1 MCLCGP
7 HKPKVLSA
15 PAISRLS
22 YLVKNIFDR
31 AICDDHIARINRL
44 TATTKPQW
52 GKMNAA
58 QMIAH
63 CSKAYAMVCDPN
75 CATTHKRPN
84 AVVRFLLQRLLKPI
98 VVGEEPY
105 TKNSRTAADLMVTD
119 ERVLEI
125 KRKRLIDH
133 INQVRT

>member
-31 AICDDHIARINRL
+31 AICDDHIARINTL

-58 QMIAH
+58 RMLAH
-63 CSKAYAMVCDPN
+63 YSKPYATVCDP
-75 CATTHKRPN
+75 TMR
-84 AVVRFLLQRLLKPI
+84 
-98 VVGEEPY
+98 
-105 TKNSRTAADLMVTD
+105 SRISDRMLWSASCHGAC
-119 ERVLEI
+119 
-125 KRKRLIDH
+125 
-133 INQVRT
+133 